1 MPREPER
8 HLRENLSGGRFHE
21 RVLMVVA
28 TIPRGNVTTY
38 GRIAELLGRPRS
50 VRQVGGALSRS
61 PDTDRYPCHR
71 VVDRNGILSGGW
83 AFGRPDIMRQLL
95 LDEGVPFLPDG
106 RVNLAECLWEP
117 DL

>member
-1 MPREPER
+1 
-8 HLRENLSGGRFHE
+8 
-21 RVLMVVA
+21 
-28 TIPRGNVTTY
+28 
-38 GRIAELLGRPRS
+38 
-50 VRQVGGALSRS
+50 
-61 PDTDRYPCHR
+61 